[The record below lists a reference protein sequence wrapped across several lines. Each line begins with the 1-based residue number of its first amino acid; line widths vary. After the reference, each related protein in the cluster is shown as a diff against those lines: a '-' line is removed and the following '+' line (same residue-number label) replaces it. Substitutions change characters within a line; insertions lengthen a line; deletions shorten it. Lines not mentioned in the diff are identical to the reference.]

1 MKKNQ
6 KKSKSKVE
14 APVSVSNICDYS
26 RSNGKCGRA
35 LCENFGKLCPGRS
48 CEDWKCEAEGE
59 VEEVKVEGEGEQ
71 RKFISRCDGMRKDGT
86 CGNGYCDN
94 HNKKCR
100 GAKCPE
106 RFSHYEGETTAVTV
120 VEPSG
125 GAVGM
130 TDQDVA
136 AGITRQ
142 LQVIEDAEKN
152 AQLERVKLG
161 VVLIRWE
168 QYLGDGRGR
177 GKSGG
182 GLKGWLEAN
191 VPTLSYETAKSYKDQ
206 AKKAVE
212 MLGGGAKAQAVL
224 LDEPTVTQPDGE
236 VIEIEADYVAKR
248 DKIFEDVKSRRQLE
262 QTYFKFMASEGKGG
276 ARRGRSAGTK
286 ADLSKKPDATDALA
300 AARAAWSKIIVP
312 ADREAVALQAAAK
325 LLNAEDVENAKIVL
339 DNLIEMLKERAE
351 ELKIRI

>member
-6 KKSKSKVE
+6 NKSKFEERK
-14 APVSVSNICDYS
+14 SVANMCDYS

-35 LCENFGKLCPGRS
+35 LSENFGKLCPGRS
-48 CEDWKCEAEGE
+48 CEDWKCDADGE
-59 VEEVKVEGEGEQ
+59 VEGEQ
-71 RKFISRCDGMRKDGT
+71 RKVISRCDGMRDDGT
-86 CGNGYCDN
+86 CGNGYSDN

-106 RFSHYEGETTAVTV
+106 RFSHYEGETSAVTV

-177 GKSGG
+177 GKSGN
-182 GLKGWLEAN
+182 GLKGWLEKN
-191 VPTLSYETAKSYKDQ
+191 VPTLGYETAKSYKDQ

-236 VIEIEADYVAKR
+236 VIEIEAEYVAKR

-262 QTYFKFMASEGKGG
+262 QTYFKFMASEGKGKP
-276 ARRGRSAGTK
+276 GRPKGTK
-286 ADLSKKPDATDALA
+286 AAGSVESAVRAKTAEVRSAEAEQEMRELIGKLGAFLTRGGKVGMLSAQARDDLHRALVDYA
-300 AARAAWSKIIVP
+300 QQL
-312 ADREAVALQAAAK
+312 ADQ
-325 LLNAEDVENAKIVL
+325 
-339 DNLIEMLKERAE
+339 M
-351 ELKIRI
+351 

>member
-1 MKKNQ
+1 MKNNQ

-14 APVSVSNICDYS
+14 ARKSVANQCDYA
-26 RSNGKCGRA
+26 RMNGKCGRA
-35 LCENFGKLCPGRS
+35 LSENFGKLCPGRS
-48 CEDWKCEAEGE
+48 CEDWQCKAEGE
-59 VEEVKVEGEGEQ
+59 EAKWFCGEL
-71 RKFISRCDGMRKDGT
+71 RCNGT
-86 CGNGYCDN
+86 CGNGKSDN
-94 HNKKCR
+94 FNKKCR
-100 GAKCPE
+100 GENCPDLIPT
-106 RFSHYEGETTAVTV
+106 RATAVAV
-120 VEPSG
+120 VEPRG

-152 AQLERVKLG
+152 AQLERVKIG

-177 GKSGG
+177 GAGK
-182 GLKGWLEAN
+182 GLEGWLKDN
-191 VPTLSYETAKSYKDQ
+191 VPTLGYKTAQSYKDQ

-262 QTYFKFMASEGKGG
+262 QTYFKFMASEGKGKPGRPKGSG
-276 ARRGRSAGTK
+276 AGPVEY
-286 ADLSKKPDATDALA
+286 KKKSSLECA
-300 AARAAWSKIIVP
+300 V
-312 ADREAVALQAAAK
+312 EAVWPTVQHLLKHRGEMFTAYKILPDEK
-325 LLNAEDVENAKIVL
+325 LEEFRDTLTEHVKAIEAVL
-339 DNLIEMLKERAE
+339 AGRKE
-351 ELKIRI
+351 

>member
-6 KKSKSKVE
+6 KKSKVE
-14 APVSVSNICDYS
+14 ERKSVANQCDYC
-26 RSNGKCGRA
+26 RANGKCGRA
-35 LCENFGKLCPGRS
+35 MFDNYGTTCQGRS
-48 CEDWKCEAEGE
+48 CEAWQCDAEGE

-106 RFSHYEGETTAVTV
+106 RFSHYEGETSAVTV

-177 GKSGG
+177 GAGK

-191 VPTLSYETAKSYKDQ
+191 VPKLGYETAKSYKDQ

-262 QTYFKFMASEGKGG
+262 QTYFKFMASEGKGK
-276 ARRGRSAGTK
+276 RGRKEGSK
-286 ADLSKKPDATDALA
+286 AAQVAEEVRKAKTAAEKAADAEHEMRELIGALGAFLTRGGKVQMLSD
-300 AARAAWSKIIVP
+300 
-312 ADREAVALQAAAK
+312 AAK
-325 LLNAEDVENAKIVL
+325 SDFHRSLVDYAEVL
-339 DNLIEMLKERAE
+339 AEM
-351 ELKIRI
+351 I

>member
-1 MKKNQ
+1 MKNNQ

-14 APVSVSNICDYS
+14 VVIGDKVFTECNGIRKGGICGNKY
-26 RSNGKCGRA
+26 
-35 LCENFGKLCPGRS
+35 
-48 CEDWKCEAEGE
+48 CEAFNKPCIGI
-59 VEEVKVEGEGEQ
+59 K
-71 RKFISRCDGMRKDGT
+71 T
-86 CGNGYCDN
+86 CRHIFGYYTTENGGGYWQPTKGGHDWN
-94 HNKKCR
+94 R
-100 GAKCPE
+100 
-106 RFSHYEGETTAVTV
+106 AVAV

-177 GKSGG
+177 GAGV
-182 GLKGWLEAN
+182 GLKGWLEKN
-191 VPTLSYETAKSYKDQ
+191 VPALGYNAALSYKDQ

-262 QTYFKFMASEGKGG
+262 QTYFKFMASEGKGKV
-276 ARRGRSAGTK
+276 GRPKGTG
-286 ADLSKKPDATDALA
+286 KPAPESYA
-300 AARAAWSKIIVP
+300 AVHKTAA
-312 ADREAVALQAAAK
+312 
-325 LLNAEDVENAKIVL
+325 ENAATAYAIVWGEL
-339 DNLIEMLKERAE
+339 DKKRQLPNLASLLKVEDARDILALVEPVYHALKKRVGEEER
-351 ELKIRI
+351 